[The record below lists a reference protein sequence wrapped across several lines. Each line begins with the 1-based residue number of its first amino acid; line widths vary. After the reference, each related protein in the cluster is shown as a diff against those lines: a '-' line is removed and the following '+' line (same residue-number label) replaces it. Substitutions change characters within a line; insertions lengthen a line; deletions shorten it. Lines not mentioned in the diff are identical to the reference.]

1 MLLDLSLAGLLS
13 EKETEGNSLSK
24 RLPDWSVTGAP
35 HVLLAD
41 VTSHVGPICLP
52 TLWKHV
58 SVSEAGVIC
67 HA

>member
-1 MLLDLSLAGLLS
+1 MILDLSSVGLLS
-13 EKETEGNSLSK
+13 EEETEGNSLSK
-24 RLPDWSVTGAP
+24 RLPDWSVAGVL

-52 TLWKHV
+52 ALWKHV